1 MAGVHRDTLLRWLR
15 ERRVPEPSR
24 DRRGWRTFTVRE
36 AAAVTDYA
44 NGDAGFV
51 APDEDDPAPA
61 RLEDIDWD
69 FSTAKTGY
77 LTHGLHPYPAKF
89 IPQIPN
95 TLIQELSSVGDTVA
109 DIFCGSGTTLLEAL
123 QLRRATPSASTP
135 IRSPS

>member
-36 AAAVTDYA
+36 ASAVTDFA
-44 NGDAGFV
+44 KGDAQYASLDG
-51 APDEDDPAPA
+51 DDPALV
-61 RLEDIDWD
+61 RLENTDWD
-69 FSTAKTGY
+69 FATAKTGY
-77 LTHGLHPYPAKF
+77 LTHTLHPYPAKF

-123 QLRRATPSASTP
+123 QLN
-135 IRSPS
+135 SPR